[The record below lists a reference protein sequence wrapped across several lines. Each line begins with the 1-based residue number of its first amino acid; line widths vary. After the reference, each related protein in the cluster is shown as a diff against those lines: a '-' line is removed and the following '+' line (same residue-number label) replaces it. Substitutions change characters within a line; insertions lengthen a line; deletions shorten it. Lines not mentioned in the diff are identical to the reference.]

1 MTRKEAIDKVYGMSG
16 TKEQHEAL
24 EFLIPEIRE
33 LREFYERQSED
44 QKSAEWNEEDEIHRD
59 FILELLE
66 DQIRFCKKDTK
77 GAHYAKQIRTAQN
90 WLKALKPHWKPSD
103 EQMEALKDAVR
114 LFKENHFEKFHYKIE
129 SLYEQLLKLGVKEE
143 P

>member
-24 EFLIPEIRE
+24 EFLIPEVRE

-66 DQIRFCKKDTK
+66 DQIRFCKK
-77 GAHYAKQIRTAQN
+77 AI
-90 WLKALKPHWKPSD
+90 P
-103 EQMEALKDAVR
+103 EQ
-114 LFKENHFEKFHYKIE
+114 
-129 SLYEQLLKLGVKEE
+129 SPG
-143 P
+143 